1 MKISMFYHSVLSD
14 WNHGNAHFLR
24 GIATEL
30 MAGGH
35 EVRIFEDAAAWSRQN
50 LVRDHGEA
58 PLKEFRRAYPHL
70 QTHVYGVDDDL
81 ERLTEGA
88 DLIIVHEWNSHR
100 LVKRL
105 GEVRS
110 RNRSLRLIF
119 HDTHHRL
126 VTDPETMAAYDL
138 RNYDGVLAFGEA
150 LRGMYAQRGLARRAW
165 TWHEA
170 ADTRIFRPLRECGR
184 AGDLVWVGNWGD
196 EERTREMQ
204 EFLIG
209 PVSKLKLKCSV
220 YGVRYPESAR
230 RLLAANSLNFA
241 GWVPN
246 FRVPRIFSSHLL
258 TLHIPRRPYARA
270 LPGIPTIRVFEALA
284 CGIPLVCSPW
294 DDCEGLFTPGR
305 DFLIARNGREMT
317 GAIKDLIND
326 PALAGELS
334 AHGLRTVRE
343 RHTCSH
349 RAAELLKICGE
360 LGLDIHATGATGKNL
375 PEVKSCRA

>member
-30 MAGGH
+30 MARGH
-35 EVRIFEDAAAWSRQN
+35 EVRIFENSAAWSRQN
-50 LVRDHGEA
+50 LVRDYGEA
-58 PLKEFRRAYPHL
+58 PLREFRRTYPHL
-70 QTHVYGVDDDL
+70 QPFVYDDYDDL
-81 ERLTEGA
+81 DELLENA
-88 DLIIVHEWNSHR
+88 DLAIVHEWNTQR

-105 GEVRS
+105 GEIRS
-110 RNRSLRLIF
+110 RNRAMRLLF

-126 VTDPETMAAYDL
+126 VTDPEGMAAYDFS
-138 RNYDGVLAFGEA
+138 NYDGVLAFGEA
-150 LRGMYAQRGLARRAW
+150 LRNIYVERGLARRAW

-170 ADTRIFRPLRECGR
+170 ADTRVFRPVEGCGCE
-184 AGDLVWVGNWGD
+184 GDVVWVGNWGD
-196 EERTREMQ
+196 EERTREMKK
-204 EFLIG
+204 FLID
-209 PVSKLKLKCSV
+209 PVSTLKLKCRV

-230 RLLAANSLNFA
+230 RMLAEKSISYA
-241 GWVPN
+241 GWAPN

-258 TLHIPRRPYARA
+258 TLHIPRRPYTRA

-294 DDCEGLFTPGR
+294 DDCEGLFAPGR
-305 DFLIARNGREMT
+305 DFLTARNGREMT
-317 GAIKDLIND
+317 RCMREIIND
-326 PALAGELS
+326 PALAGKLS
-334 AHGLRTVRE
+334 ANGLRTIRA

-349 RAAELLKICGE
+349 RAAELLAICRE
-360 LGLDIHATGATGKNL
+360 LGLDVGVTEKKL